1 MHYSQLGGLTDAVA
15 SPLVLHAT
23 SLLQTQLRVSS
34 TVLRSSQAGGTA
46 VYVGGGV
53 DLLSSAVVLDGVLLE
68 ASGGL
73 TAFAMNVTS
82 SSRLSLRNH
91 SVFSVKNVSVV
102 SSGGGI
108 VLGERLAVSNSVL
121 RFVSVEGSV
130 ASPLVRCDTCGAQPR
145 DEPVQRLLHGQLRCQ
160 FADARDVRSCVG
172 PACQRRLRVLHTEQ
186 LVECAEHRILQRRV
200 CVWGRCGG
208 WRQRAA
214 VCVQRVPSRLCHA
227 DGNHADCDWWQLAGA
242 PRQRVPHRLRCA
254 RG

>member
-1 MHYSQLGGLTDAVA
+1 
-15 SPLVLHAT
+15 
-23 SLLQTQLRVSS
+23 
-34 TVLRSSQAGGTA
+34 
-46 VYVGGGV
+46 
-53 DLLSSAVVLDGVLLE
+53 
-68 ASGGL
+68 
-73 TAFAMNVTS
+73 MNVTS

-172 PACQRRLRVLHTEQ
+172 PACQRRLRALHTEQ

-214 VCVQRVPSRLCHA
+214 VCVQRVPSRLRHA
-227 DGNHADCDWWQLAGA
+227 HGNHADCDWRQLAGA

-254 RG
+254 RGQIRRRYVPRSECVVDTLQRLWLRLLFVDHCIHDKFLVGTRRREPDHLRREKKKHFFLLFY